1 LHFFGDASFFNF
13 EVYHFQHIYFIA
25 VHSIIM
31 YARYTKHTLQF
42 SRPSGTSRG
51 VLKTKD
57 SWYLILKS
65 SLDDIKYG
73 IGECSI
79 IEGLNPE
86 NSSELDKKFDK
97 LCQIIN
103 ESDSVS
109 NDFFS
114 HHPSVR
120 FAYEMAMRDLDTGG
134 AKILYDN
141 NFVKGKGIPINGLIW
156 MGTKEYMI
164 EQVSAKL
171 DQGYQCLKLKVA
183 AIDFG
188 QELDILKSI
197 RDTYSKDD
205 LEIRLDANG
214 GWSPQDAVDKLNQLS
229 EYSIH
234 SIEQPIRQGQWE
246 EMAKIV
252 TQSQIPVALD
262 EELIG
267 VENSEKR
274 EELLDLI
281 SPDYIILK
289 PSLLGGF
296 SASDEWIQLAND
308 RNIKWWITS
317 ALESNIGLNAIAQWT
332 ASLDN
337 TMYYQGLGTGQLFDN
352 NIPSPLQIRDA
363 HLQYVEAI
371 DWQLDF
377 IAP

>member
-1 LHFFGDASFFNF
+1 MQAFLILKT
-13 EVYHFQHIYFIA
+13 VVFQHIVIIA

-31 YARYTKHTLQF
+31 YSRYTKHTLQF

-65 SLDDIKYG
+65 SPDDIKYG

-86 NSSELDKKFDK
+86 NSSELDEKFDK
-97 LCQIIN
+97 LCQMIN
-103 ESDSVS
+103 ESDPVS

-120 FAYEMAMRDLDTGG
+120 FAYETAIRDLDTGG

-156 MGTKEYMI
+156 MGTKDYMLD
-164 EQVSAKL
+164 QVSAKL
-171 DQGYQCLKLKVA
+171 GQGYQCLKLKVA
-183 AIDFG
+183 AIDFN
-188 QELDILKSI
+188 QELDILRSI
-197 RDTYSKDD
+197 RDTYFSGD

-229 EYSIH
+229 EFSVH

-246 EMAKIV
+246 EMAEIV
-252 TQSQIPVALD
+252 KQSPIPVALD

-267 VENSEKR
+267 VENLKKR
-274 EELLDLI
+274 EVLLDTI
-281 SPDYIILK
+281 KPHYIIIK

-296 SASDEWIQLAND
+296 SASKEWIQLAND

-332 ASLDN
+332 ASLDK
-337 TMYYQGLGTGQLFDN
+337 TMHYQGLGTGQLFDN
-352 NIPSPLQIRDA
+352 NIPSPLQISDA
-363 HLQYVEAI
+363 HLHYAEAM